1 MAAPVFIGDEV
12 TAAGFRLA
20 GYAVDVP
27 RKGEAA
33 EMLAR
38 ARKSAE
44 LIVMTAG
51 EAATVSPRELDEALR
66 GPSPL
71 LLIVP
76 DINATRE
83 PPDMETRIRALL
95 GIEA

>member
-12 TAAGFRLA
+12 TAAGLRLA
-20 GYAVDVP
+20 GCAVEIP
-27 RKGEAA
+27 RPGQAA

-38 ARKSAE
+38 ARRSAE
-44 LIVMTAG
+44 LILMTAS
-51 EAATVSPRELDEALR
+51 EAATVPSRELDEALR

-71 LLIVP
+71 LLIIP

-95 GIEA
+95 GIDA

>member
-20 GYAVDVP
+20 GCAVEIPQPGQAV
-27 RKGEAA
+27 

-38 ARKSAE
+38 ARRSAE
-44 LIVMTAG
+44 LILMTAS
-51 EAATVSPRELDEALR
+51 EAATVPSRELDQALR
-66 GPSPL
+66 GPLPL
-71 LLIVP
+71 LLIIP
-76 DINATRE
+76 DIDATRE

-95 GIEA
+95 GIDA

>member
-20 GYAVDVP
+20 GCSIEIP
-27 RKGEAA
+27 RPGQAA

-38 ARKSAE
+38 ARRSAE
-44 LIVMTAG
+44 LILMTAS
-51 EAATVSPRELDEALR
+51 EAATVPARELDQALR

-71 LLIVP
+71 LLIIP
-76 DINATRE
+76 DINATRQ

-95 GIEA
+95 GIDA